1 MKNLIYSSLCAV
13 LLLCLCAKKTTA
25 QDDQT
30 VYNFVA
36 MENPP
41 SYPGGMASFY
51 KFLGENVKYP
61 KQAKDENIQG
71 NVFVSFTVEK
81 DGSLNDIVVNKA
93 LGGGTD
99 EEAVRV
105 LKLSK
110 RWNPGLQNGKV
121 VRVKYNLPIRFKI
134 PGKAPIAATT
144 SSTIATPTFVNA
156 NDTTIYNFVKVNNP
170 PVFPGGMVEFYKFLG
185 QNIKYP
191 ELAKENR
198 IQGNVFMSFV
208 VEKDGAIS
216 NIKVDRKLGYGTDEE
231 AVRVLEL
238 SPRWFPGTISETPVR
253 VKYNIPVKFWLNQTP
268 PKN

>member
-1 MKNLIYSSLCAV
+1 MKKLIYSSLCAV
-13 LLLCLCAKKTTA
+13 LLLGFCPKKAKA

-30 VYNFVA
+30 VYNFVS

-71 NVFVSFTVEK
+71 NVFISFTVEK
-81 DGSLNDIVVNKA
+81 DGSLNDITVNKP

-110 RWNPGLQNGKV
+110 RWNPGVQNGKV

-134 PGKAPIAATT
+134 PGKAPITNGT
-144 SSTIATPTFVNA
+144 STTPTPSVVAA
-156 NDTTIYNFVKVNNP
+156 NDTTIYNFVKVENP
-170 PVFPGGMVEFYKFLG
+170 PTFPGGMAEFYKFLAE
-185 QNIKYP
+185 NIKYP

-198 IQGNVFMSFV
+198 VYGNVFLSFV
-208 VEKDGAIS
+208 VEKDGSIS
-216 NIKVDRKLGYGTDEE
+216 TIKVDRKLGSGTDEE

-238 SPRWFPGTISETPVR
+238 SPRWFPGTINKTPIR
-253 VKYNIPVKFWLNQTP
+253 VKYNIPVKFSLNQAE